1 MTNQRED
8 RRGAVQWAVRGAVRG
23 RVPVC
28 LGSCSSGEG
37 ETAARKV
44 WFCFFFFFP
53 PAVVFF
59 WRRRRR
65 VGDAFRSFFA
75 FCFLGFVFPGRA
87 EPPPALRRTGAQRT
101 AAAPRR

>member
-44 WFCFFFFFP
+44 WFWFFFFSP
-53 PAVVFF
+53 PRWCFF
-59 WRRRRR
+59 GGAGGGW
-65 VGDAFRSFFA
+65 GTLFA
-75 FCFLGFVFPGRA
+75 ASSPFASWGSCFPGGRSR
-87 EPPPALRRTGAQRT
+87 LRH
-101 AAAPRR
+101 